1 MAYMS
6 DSYTKSKQAKL
17 LSDTDLANVFD
28 KVGQWNII
36 WQCRSNLNLFYQI
49 KETNSVQ

>member
-1 MAYMS
+1 MVLHTQRCSGEMAYMS

-28 KVGQWNII
+28 KVGQ
-36 WQCRSNLNLFYQI
+36 
-49 KETNSVQ
+49 